1 MELDELEKAAKR
13 HERRRKRFVEEGLS
27 EDEAWDLAEKL
38 FDRDRDT
45 GDDRRLCF
53 ECSNYVDASKVC
65 LKMRDRAGKPQMP
78 IRFILQ
84 RCPTFQL
91 REVKK

>member
-13 HERRRKRFVEEGLS
+13 HEKRRKRFVEEGLS

-45 GDDRRLCF
+45 LDDRRVCF
-53 ECSNYVDASKVC
+53 ECSNYVDQSKVC
-65 LKMRDRAGKPQMP
+65 LKMRDVLGKPQRP
-78 IRFILQ
+78 LRFILQ
-84 RCPTFQL
+84 RCPDFSL

>member
-1 MELDELEKAAKR
+1 MELDELERAAKR
-13 HERRRKRFVEEGLS
+13 HEKRRKRFVEEGLS

-45 GDDRRLCF
+45 MDDRRVCF
-53 ECSNYVDASKVC
+53 ECSNYVDKSKVC
-65 LKMRDRAGKPQMP
+65 LKRRDRAGKPQMP

-84 RCPTFQL
+84 RCPTFSL
-91 REVKK
+91 KGVKK

>member
-1 MELDELEKAAKR
+1 MELDELEKAVKR

-27 EDEAWDLAEKL
+27 EREAFDLAEKL

-45 GDDRRLCF
+45 SDDRRLCF
-53 ECSNYVDASKVC
+53 ECSNYEDHSKVC
-65 LKMRDRAGKPQMP
+65 LKMRDRSGKFQMP
-78 IRFILQ
+78 LRFILQ

>member
-13 HERRRKRFVEEGLS
+13 HERRRQRFIEEGLS
-27 EDEAWDLAEKL
+27 ADEAWDLAEKL

-45 GDDRRLCF
+45 SDDRRLCF
-53 ECSNYVDASKVC
+53 ECSNYEDKSKAC
-65 LKMRDRAGKPQMP
+65 LKMRDGAGKPQRP
-78 IRFILQ
+78 LRFILQ

-91 REVKK
+91 REVRK